1 MELKMFIGNNLI
13 DSVPVSFS
21 QIRKPGFLEG
31 LTGKLK
37 LKHEELIQAASETP
51 LYFIEHVPSAMN
63 IKKKKKS

>member
-13 DSVPVSFS
+13 ESVPVSFA
-21 QIRKPGFLEG
+21 QIRKPGFLET

-37 LKHEELIQAASETP
+37 AKHEELIQTASETP

-63 IKKKKKS
+63 IKKKK